1 MMPQSVDVTVP
12 MAIDRRSDA
21 RSRMA
26 MPRASPAS
34 KSVGITDHLRGG
46 PRGASLRAARVSR
59 FGRVIEAR
67 WVHTQGLCLLERN
80 FGLGVVL
87 GGGSNY
93 SSIYFFP
100 EVSAVVP
107 DIRQRG

>member
-1 MMPQSVDVTVP
+1 
-12 MAIDRRSDA
+12 
-21 RSRMA
+21 
-26 MPRASPAS
+26 
-34 KSVGITDHLRGG
+34 
-46 PRGASLRAARVSR
+46 
-59 FGRVIEAR
+59 
-67 WVHTQGLCLLERN
+67 
-80 FGLGVVL
+80 GVVL